1 MEMANRV
8 ASQVAN
14 RAANLTVMANAKETI
29 AQITTLALA
38 CLERLI
44 FIKSNIKMALE
55 ASGMKEAPK

>member
-1 MEMANRV
+1 MAM
-8 ASQVAN
+8 A
-14 RAANLTVMANAKETI
+14 MANAKETI

-55 ASGMKEAPK
+55 ASGMKEALK